1 MIDRAFALQLL
12 EDIGPAGM
20 RAVARAFRA
29 DLARL
34 LAVLE
39 QTQAAGDAQGFK
51 RAAHGL
57 AGAAGAIGATDL
69 DRACRAAMAAA
80 TPAALPG
87 LLAEIQ
93 ARAASLERDVA
104 QMLADLGLSG

>member
-1 MIDRAFALQLL
+1 MIDRAFAAQLL

-20 RAVARAFRA
+20 RAVATAFHG

-34 LAVLE
+34 LAVLQ
-39 QTQAAGDAQGFK
+39 QTQAAGDATAFG

-57 AGAAGAIGATDL
+57 AGAAGAIGAL
-69 DRACRAAMAAA
+69 GLERACRAAMTAP

-87 LLAEIQ
+87 LLADIE
-93 ARAASLERDVA
+93 ACTEPAAHDVVV
-104 QMLADLGLSG
+104 MLDDLGLSD